1 MPTSGFG
8 DATHFSTTLDRRS
21 TITLN
26 PIATISHAAPA
37 VRPDSRP
44 TVGRR
49 MGAVVVTSAGTSVP
63 GGVVVTMP
71 GPAVVVVVTTFGA
84 AVDVVVEAGG
94 DVVCGTVVIVGCG
107 SVVVEAGGDV
117 VCGTVVIVGCG
128 SVVVDPPWPL
138 VVVDVACPPLPGG
151 AVVYGGKVPG
161 SLKVMSR
168 G

>member
-8 DATHFSTTLDRRS
+8 DATHFSTTLTRRS

-94 DVVCGTVVIVGCG
+94 DVVCGTVVIVGWG
-107 SVVVEAGGDV
+107 SVD
-117 VCGTVVIVGCG
+117 
-128 SVVVDPPWPL
+128 VDPPWPL

>member
-1 MPTSGFG
+1 MSGFV
-8 DATHFSTTLDRRS
+8 DATYFSTTLTRRS

-49 MGAVVVTSAGTSVP
+49 TEVVVVTSAGTPVP
-63 GGVVVTMP
+63 SGVVVTMP

-94 DVVCGTVVIVGCG
+94 DVVCGTVVIVGWG
-107 SVVVEAGGDV
+107 SVD
-117 VCGTVVIVGCG
+117 
-128 SVVVDPPWPL
+128 VDPPWPL

>member
-1 MPTSGFG
+1 MSGFG
-8 DATHFSTTLDRRS
+8 DATYFSTTLTRRS

-26 PIATISHAAPA
+26 PTATISHAAPA

-49 MGAVVVTSAGTSVP
+49 TEVVVVTSAGTP
-63 GGVVVTMP
+63 GPSGAVVALGAAVVVTMP
-71 GPAVVVVVTTFGA
+71 EPAVVLVTIVGSTVVVVVTTFGA

-94 DVVCGTVVIVGCG
+94 DVVCGTVVIVGWG
-107 SVVVEAGGDV
+107 SVD
-117 VCGTVVIVGCG
+117 
-128 SVVVDPPWPL
+128 VDPPWPL

>member
-1 MPTSGFG
+1 
-8 DATHFSTTLDRRS
+8 
-21 TITLN
+21 
-26 PIATISHAAPA
+26 
-37 VRPDSRP
+37 
-44 TVGRR
+44 

-71 GPAVVVVVTTFGA
+71 EPAVVLVTIVGSTVVVVVTTFGA

-94 DVVCGTVVIVGCG
+94 DVVCGTVVIVGWG
-107 SVVVEAGGDV
+107 SVD
-117 VCGTVVIVGCG
+117 
-128 SVVVDPPWPL
+128 VDPPWPL

>member
-1 MPTSGFG
+1 MSGFV
-8 DATHFSTTLDRRS
+8 DATYFSTTLTRRS

-49 MGAVVVTSAGTSVP
+49 TGAVVVTSPGTSVP

-94 DVVCGTVVIVGCG
+94 DVVCGTVVIVGWG
-107 SVVVEAGGDV
+107 SVD
-117 VCGTVVIVGCG
+117 
-128 SVVVDPPWPL
+128 VDPPWPL

>member
-1 MPTSGFG
+1 MSGFV
-8 DATHFSTTLDRRS
+8 DATYFSTTLTRRS

-49 MGAVVVTSAGTSVP
+49 TGAVVVTSAGTSVP
-63 GGVVVTMP
+63 GGVVVTTTIVDVVTMP
-71 GPAVVVVVTTFGA
+71 RPAVVLVVTTFGA

-94 DVVCGTVVIVGCG
+94 DVVCGTVVIVGWG
-107 SVVVEAGGDV
+107 SVD
-117 VCGTVVIVGCG
+117 
-128 SVVVDPPWPL
+128 VDPPWPL

>member
-1 MPTSGFG
+1 MSGFV
-8 DATHFSTTLDRRS
+8 DATYFSTTLTRRS

-26 PIATISHAAPA
+26 PTATISHAAPA

-49 MGAVVVTSAGTSVP
+49 TEVVVVTSAGTPVP
-63 GGVVVTMP
+63 SGVVVTMP

-94 DVVCGTVVIVGCG
+94 DVVCGTVVIVGWG
-107 SVVVEAGGDV
+107 SVD
-117 VCGTVVIVGCG
+117 
-128 SVVVDPPWPL
+128 VDPPWPL

>member
-1 MPTSGFG
+1 
-8 DATHFSTTLDRRS
+8 
-21 TITLN
+21 
-26 PIATISHAAPA
+26 
-37 VRPDSRP
+37 
-44 TVGRR
+44 

-94 DVVCGTVVIVGCG
+94 DVVCGTVVIVGWG
-107 SVVVEAGGDV
+107 SVD
-117 VCGTVVIVGCG
+117 
-128 SVVVDPPWPL
+128 VDPPWPL

>member
-1 MPTSGFG
+1 MSGFG
-8 DATHFSTTLDRRS
+8 DATYFSTTLTRRS

-49 MGAVVVTSAGTSVP
+49 TGAVVVTSAGTPVP
-63 GGVVVTMP
+63 SGAVVALGAAVVVTMP
-71 GPAVVVVVTTFGA
+71 EPAVVLVTIVGSTVVVVVTTFGA

-94 DVVCGTVVIVGCG
+94 DVVCGTVVIVGWG
-107 SVVVEAGGDV
+107 SVD
-117 VCGTVVIVGCG
+117 
-128 SVVVDPPWPL
+128 VDPPWPL